1 MNYDALTQKKRL
13 LDGFR
18 PLPPELVRNLDDWF
32 TVELTFTSNAIE
44 GNTLTRRETAVV
56 IEKGLAVGGKSLKEH
71 LEAANHAQALDWV
84 RSLLKKK
91 PSQLTAQD
99 VLTIHA
105 LILKGLDDDNA
116 GRYRAV
122 AVRISGS
129 AVVLPNPRKVPDLMD
144 EFLAWLTS
152 KPDLHPVA
160 FAGEAHYRLVTI
172 HPFVDGNGRTAR
184 LLMNLLL
191 MMAGYPP
198 AIIRKRDRLAY
209 LGALETAQLGG
220 SKTAFEKIIA
230 RAAERSLDIYVNAAR
245 GETSHHAKD
254 GDGDGDEDRDTLLK
268 IGELA
273 KRTGQ
278 PAPTIRYWTKE
289 GLLEVAEI
297 TPSGYQLYAPKMIE
311 RCRLIVKLKSE
322 RLTLEEIRGRIGEL

>member
-1 MNYDALTQKKRL
+1 MKYDALTHKKRL
-13 LDGFR
+13 LDGLR

-56 IEKGLAVGGKSLKEH
+56 LEKGLTVGGKSLKEH
-71 LEAANHAQALDWV
+71 VEATNHAQALDWV
-84 RSLLKKK
+84 RTLIKKK

-99 VLTIHA
+99 VLTIHD

-116 GRYRAV
+116 GHYRSV
-122 AVRISGS
+122 PVRISGS

-144 EFLAWLTS
+144 EFQAWLTS
-152 KPDLHPVA
+152 KPDLHPVV

-209 LGALETAQLGG
+209 LGALESAQLGG
-220 SKTAFEKIIA
+220 SKAAFEKIIA
-230 RAAERSLDIYVNAAR
+230 RAAERSLDIYLNAAR
-245 GETSHHAKD
+245 GGTPSDAGNGGMD
-254 GDGDGDEDRDTLLK
+254 GNGETLLK

-278 PAPTIRYWTKE
+278 TVATIRYWSKE

-297 TPSGYQLYAPKMIE
+297 APSGYQLYAPEMVE
-311 RCRLIVKLKSE
+311 RCQWIVKLKSE
-322 RLTLEEIRGRIGEL
+322 RLTLEEIRERVGVA